1 MEDPSKQQPP
11 PYPTQQGAGGFA
23 PPPYPTQAPGV
34 PPYPAQAPPPA
45 GYKPPENYGYSTQPG
60 QVWKT
65 TFHNSMSFFD
75 FPVIFVSRLFSFKNC
90 LSNHFGHFFRIWQ
103 VYLWIILIFWQ
114 LFCFH
119 MVTFLAFLSR
129 LLEKYHKCFS
139 KLKYDSQSSLRGSVN
154 HQFIFIRDSIL
165 HLMLIVL

>member
-45 GYKPPENYGYSTQPG
+45 GYKPPDNYGYSTQPG
-60 QVWKT
+60 QVWKILHFIIQCHSLISQSFLYRDYFLSKIVCQIILVIFFYLTSLSVNYFNFLT
-65 TFHNSMSFFD
+65 TFLLPYGD
-75 FPVIFVSRLFSFKNC
+75 IFG
-90 LSNHFGHFFRIWQ
+90 LS
-103 VYLWIILIFWQ
+103 
-114 LFCFH
+114 
-119 MVTFLAFLSR
+119 LS
-129 LLEKYHKCFS
+129 LEKYHKCFS

-154 HQFIFIRDSIL
+154 HQFIFIRDSNL